1 MSDMHRENLEAHR
14 RQNGGGGAGAGGG
27 GGAPAAEF
35 SYRDRAKE
43 RRQKYG
49 KDGGAPGDEDG
60 GGPKRN
66 Q

>member
-1 MSDMHRENLEAHR
+1 MHRENLEAHR
-14 RQNGGGGAGAGGG
+14 LQAAGGG
-27 GGAPAAEF
+27 GGGGAAAEF

-49 KDGGAPGDEDG
+49 DGAGDDDT
-60 GGPKRN
+60 GPKRN